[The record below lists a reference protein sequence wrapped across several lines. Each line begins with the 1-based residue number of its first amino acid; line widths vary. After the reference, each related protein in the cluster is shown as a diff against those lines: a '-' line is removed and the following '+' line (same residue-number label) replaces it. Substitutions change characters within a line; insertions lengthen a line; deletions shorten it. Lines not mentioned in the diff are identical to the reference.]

1 MFELRYEVLIDNE
14 VTARDMT
21 LNTAMLLIRALINEY
36 YNEHQMV
43 VSIRE
48 MERTLVKENE

>member
-1 MFELRYEVLIDNE
+1 MFALRYEVLIDNE
-14 VTARDMT
+14 VMASDMT